1 MKQTVLNM
9 WQENRTLSTINHK
22 ENMVEEMKLSVIQN
36 FGNLIFMITMML
48 AF

>member
-9 WQENRTLSTINHK
+9 WQENGTLSTINHK

-36 FGNLIFMITMML
+36 FGNPIFMITMML